1 MFGQHRRAACLRVK
15 TFKIVTFLP
24 CSRQSINQVL
34 IVGGG
39 MGGLVLAATLSRLN
53 IPYKLFERREVEKNE
68 DYGVDLAVWPAA
80 TRVCVLSWS
89 VPHLSYDFVTFIIKS
104 FGIIAWID
112 VPTSFSGV
120 WPINYTILLLYIVVE
135 FLVVAHWSVNF
146 QILQELGVASGLW
159 PQVDQIQL
167 KLLCAAAT

>member
-24 CSRQSINQVL
+24 CSRQSTNQVL

-80 TRVCVLSWS
+80 TRVCVLS
-89 VPHLSYDFVTFIIKS
+89 
-104 FGIIAWID
+104 
-112 VPTSFSGV
+112 
-120 WPINYTILLLYIVVE
+120 
-135 FLVVAHWSVNF
+135 
-146 QILQELGVASGLW
+146 
-159 PQVDQIQL
+159 
-167 KLLCAAAT
+167 